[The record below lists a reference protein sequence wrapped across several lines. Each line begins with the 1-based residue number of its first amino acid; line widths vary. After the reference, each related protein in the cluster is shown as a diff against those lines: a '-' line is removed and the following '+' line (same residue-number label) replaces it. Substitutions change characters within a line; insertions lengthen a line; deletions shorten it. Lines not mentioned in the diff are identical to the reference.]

1 MQDRTREHAG
11 RLLSARRALISL
23 AVGLSAGVAVALLAT
38 PELLPLVSWSVTA
51 GVLLWWVWRMSWPL
65 DQAGTERLAEEER
78 RTRSTDVWLLSAAV
92 VSLAIVAQAIVES
105 GSQRG
110 PTAVAA
116 VLLSVL
122 SVVLSWALVNT
133 VYAFKYARLYYVDEP
148 DARGID
154 FKQEDDPTYSD
165 FAYMAFT
172 LGMSF
177 ATPETEP
184 TSTGIRRVMLGHAL
198 LSYAFG
204 TGILAVAINLL
215 TNLSQ

>member
-1 MQDRTREHAG
+1 MQDTRTEHTG

-23 AVGLSAGVAVALLAT
+23 AIGVAAGLVVAVAAT
-38 PELLPLVSWSVTA
+38 PQLLPLVSWSVTA
-51 GVLLWWVWRMSWPL
+51 GVLLWWVWRKSWPQ
-65 DQAGTERLAEEER
+65 DQGGTERLAEEER
-78 RTRSTDVWLLSAAV
+78 RTRSTDVWLLAAAV

-105 GSQRG
+105 GSKRG

-148 DARGID
+148 DAKGID
-154 FKQEDDPTYSD
+154 FKQETDPTYSD

-172 LGMSF
+172 VGMSF
-177 ATPETEP
+177 ATPEAEP
-184 TSTGIRRVMLGHAL
+184 TCTRIRRVMLGHAL